1 METKEVKLM
10 NAVIDQITPETI
22 QALIAQAA
30 ASGLSVD
37 EYLKRLLGVSS
48 AAPAAPE
55 PGVDEFML
63 AMESLAEENIQPLP
77 RDFSREDIYFPE
89 D

>member
-1 METKEVKLM
+1 MNTAME
-10 NAVIDQITPETI
+10 QITPETI
-22 QALIAQAA
+22 QALIAQAT
-30 ASGLSVD
+30 ASGLSAD

-48 AAPAAPE
+48 AAPSTPT
-55 PGVDEFML
+55 PGVDEFMQ

>member
-1 METKEVKLM
+1 M
-10 NAVIDQITPETI
+10 NTVLEQITPETI
-22 QALIAQAA
+22 QALIAQAT

-37 EYLKRLLGVSS
+37 EYLKRLLGVSIGAQTTS
-48 AAPAAPE
+48 A
-55 PGVDEFML
+55 PGVDEFMQ

>member
-1 METKEVKLM
+1 
-10 NAVIDQITPETI
+10 
-22 QALIAQAA
+22 
-30 ASGLSVD
+30 
-37 EYLKRLLGVSS
+37 
-48 AAPAAPE
+48 
-55 PGVDEFML
+55 ML